1 MFYIDTYIHKV
12 IEVFGVL
19 TKVVHGDRRVW
30 VQRCHI
36 QQRDI
41 PVHTRFGIDIAAQTK
56 VCSTEHVVHPAIIA
70 FDPLVTR
77 EGIDDVF
84 GHQNI
89 RLDLGQRILFAGS
102 KVSVDKLWMFL
113 FAKDNARGQ
122 CVGRVVDRQS
132 GNICQDL
139 PGYKVC
145 MTCVEHGFC
154 CQNVIVAVFRDLV
167 PKAFRHGLVP
177 R

>member
-1 MFYIDTYIHKV
+1 MFDIDTYIHKV

-19 TKVVHGDRRVW
+19 TKIVHGYRRVR

-41 PVHTRFGIDIAAQTK
+41 PVHARFGIDIAAQTK
-56 VCSTEHVVHPAIIA
+56 VCSTEHVVHPAIVA
-70 FDPLVTR
+70 FGPLVTR

-84 GHQNI
+84 GYQNI
-89 RLDLGQRILFAGS
+89 RLDLGQSVLFAGS

-113 FAKDNARGQ
+113 FAKDDARGQ
-122 CVGRVVDRQS
+122 CVGRIVDRQS